1 MGSAILEII
10 ALFLFVNG
18 LLCVILT
25 CSLPLWKVPAFQGA
39 NIVTALQTW
48 EGLWMDCV
56 WQSTGELVC
65 NTFDSMLI
73 LSEDLQVARALT
85 TTAAVLAALGILLT
99 IAGASWTKLINGVSC
114 KARLISAAGFIFTV
128 TGVLQLI
135 PVAWTASNIIRDFYS
150 EFTPDGVKKELG
162 PCLYIGMAAA
172 VLFIAGSG
180 LLWSSCYTWKT
191 QRTSPAHYTPGQAN
205 YSQSH
210 YV

>member
-1 MGSAILEII
+1 MGSVMLEITG
-10 ALFLFVNG
+10 LFLSVSG
-18 LLCVILT
+18 LICVILT

-73 LSEDLQVARALT
+73 LSQDLQVARALT
-85 TTAAVLAALGILLT
+85 TTAGVLAAVGILVA
-99 IAGASWTKLINGVSC
+99 IAGASWTKLISGASC
-114 KARLISAAGFIFTV
+114 KARVISAAGFLFMV
-128 TGVLQLI
+128 TGILQLI
-135 PVAWTASNIIRDFYS
+135 PVSWSAANIVRDFHS
-150 EFTPDGVKKELG
+150 KSIPDDFKTELG
-162 PCLYIGMAAA
+162 PSLYIGMAAGVFFFA
-172 VLFIAGSG
+172 ASG
-180 LLWSSCYTWKT
+180 LLWSSCYTSRA
-191 QRTSPAHYTPGQAN
+191 QRTYSAQYGRAQAN